1 MILYFDLG
9 FGINRKTPGL
19 CQTEGNSSQI
29 KHTN

>member
-9 FGINRKTPGL
+9 FGINEKTPGL
-19 CQTEGNSSQI
+19 CQTEGILQI